1 MNIPMTNIILLKN
14 RVLHFNLFALSNTT
28 QASIRDSVYCFL
40 LKDVMIMQMNPRRF
54 DLFVYPKTLKILS
67 LAWQGKPAVFEF
79 SDLQL
84 THPFS
89 FFPDVLETLLAKNF
103 TGQVSPEPDL
113 LGTFPTHLLGLIQ
126 LAGLFFFF
134 FFSPAAPT
142 HDIHKFPD
150 QGSTC
155 TTAVTTMDP

>member
-1 MNIPMTNIILLKN
+1 
-14 RVLHFNLFALSNTT
+14 
-28 QASIRDSVYCFL
+28 
-40 LKDVMIMQMNPRRF
+40 MQMNLRRF

-89 FFPDVLETLLAKNF
+89 FFPDLLEALLAKSF

-126 LAGLFFFF
+126 LAGLSVYFFFF
-134 FFSPAAPT
+134 FWLRPPT
-142 HDIHKFPD
+142 
-150 QGSTC
+150 T
-155 TTAVTTMDP
+155 